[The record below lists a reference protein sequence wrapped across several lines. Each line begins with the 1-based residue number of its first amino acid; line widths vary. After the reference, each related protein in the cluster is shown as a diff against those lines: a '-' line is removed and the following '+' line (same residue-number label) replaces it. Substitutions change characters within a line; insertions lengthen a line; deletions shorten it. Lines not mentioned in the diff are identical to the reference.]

1 MFYIFLSY
9 ADGQINANIFYYY
22 FLIAF
27 FAYFRYKLF
36 FAFFAYFRYEL
47 FFAFDFVII
56 SLHGKEL
63 YKNCLLICLQHT
75 LNCIK
80 IDQSLLFAFFVY
92 VIFCFYILY
101 FLINLDILFVE
112 FQFIDL

>member
-1 MFYIFLSY
+1 
-9 ADGQINANIFYYY
+9 
-22 FLIAF
+22 LIAF

-47 FFAFDFVII
+47 FFAFDFVMI
-56 SLHGKEL
+56 SLHGNEL

-75 LNCIK
+75 LSCIK

-92 VIFCFYILY
+92 VIFLY
-101 FLINLDILFVE
+101 FIFFDQFRHIICRIPIYRFVDMNYYLFEIITYSLLLIHFC
-112 FQFIDL
+112 FI